1 MTTYLR
7 SWALAGGLG
16 VGLVL
21 LLRAYVITSSYVGSD
36 SMRGTLLTG
45 DVVLAVKLSGGEI
58 FFTGRRIHRDDIVIL
73 APIRGMKEE
82 EKNGSSSERGLSE
95 RRHSERR
102 LVKRVVGVPGDTVRA
117 VGGDVFVGG
126 RPSEPPE
133 MQRAWIIRARGA
145 LDRVG
150 IYRLGVTEILSREEN
165 TYLIKHATRATARE
179 IASWPGV
186 EVVTPCPDCHAGR
199 GAWYVPRAGE
209 CVRWGEVPAAAEPLF
224 EVRLPAQRQEG
235 GRGETQGLAPGEERC
250 FSEDYYFVLGDNRDG
265 STDSR
270 LWGPVPESQM
280 EGIARMVY
288 FSWDP
293 IQNAPRMG
301 RFLKRL

>member
-7 SWALAGGLG
+7 SWTLAAGLG

-21 LLRAYVITSSYVGSD
+21 LLRACVLTSSYVGSD

-45 DVVLAVKLSGGEI
+45 DVVLAVKLSGGETL
-58 FFTGRRIHRDDIVIL
+58 FTGRHIQRDDIVIL
-73 APIRGMKEE
+73 APFRGMK
-82 EKNGSSSERGLSE
+82 GSE
-95 RRHSERR
+95 RRLSERR

-117 VGGDVFVGG
+117 IGGDVFVGE
-126 RPSEPPE
+126 RPSEPRE
-133 MQRAWIIRARGA
+133 MQRAWIVRAGGE
-145 LDRVG
+145 LDRVRL
-150 IYRLGVTEILSREEN
+150 YRLGVTEILSREEN
-165 TYLIKHATRATARE
+165 TYLIKHATRAGARE

-186 EVVTPCPDCHAGR
+186 EAVTPCLDCHVAR
-199 GAWYVPRAGE
+199 GAWYLPRAGE
-209 CVRWGEVPAAAEPLF
+209 CARAGAPAAAEPLS
-224 EVRLPAQRQEG
+224 EVRLPAERQEG

-250 FSEDYYFVLGDNRDG
+250 FTRDYYFVVGDNRDG

-280 EGIARMVY
+280 EGIARRVY

-293 IQNAPRMG
+293 IQNAPRIG